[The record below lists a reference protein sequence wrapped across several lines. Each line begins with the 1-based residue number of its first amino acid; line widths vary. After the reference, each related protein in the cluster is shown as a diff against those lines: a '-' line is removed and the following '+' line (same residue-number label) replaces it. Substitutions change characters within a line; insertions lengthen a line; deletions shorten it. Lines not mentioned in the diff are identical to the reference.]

1 VGSNA
6 ELFEEKSPGIIGVSY
21 LPWPA
26 AAIRR
31 LAGSTQGNPA
41 FVLLRAQRYTH
52 GHDGISNLAVAIH
65 DGRSKL
71 RCSVNCLRKI
81 PLWAIILGLLIG
93 IISPS
98 DSQELKKVRIGYP
111 AFSLTFLTFFVAKDA
126 GIYRKHGLDVD
137 MVQMAGAV
145 QTSALVAG
153 EIDYLTGITSPLV
166 AAARGL
172 PFKGIMVTHEKTLF
186 WVIANPDI
194 RRVEDLV
201 GKTIAVDRLATLQD
215 IVARDLIKRKGVN
228 PDQVTFIQT
237 GSVSNSVQSL
247 SQGSVAAALLSLPHN
262 FVMTQKGYR
271 ELASALEFN
280 QRSASGGI
288 ATREA
293 KLKQDPAQ
301 VKTVIRATFEA
312 MDFNRKEKSWMV
324 NNIQN
329 KWKLTP
335 KVAEESYRTWLNGFT
350 KDGKISFRDLQEIY
364 DAAFASQLIPT
375 AVPVPKVMDYTLLDE
390 VLKER
395 K

>member
-1 VGSNA
+1 MHSWKRIPSWV
-6 ELFEEKSPGIIGVSY
+6 
-21 LPWPA
+21 
-26 AAIRR
+26 AI
-31 LAGSTQGNPA
+31 
-41 FVLLRAQRYTH
+41 FVLLFAFTPYTY
-52 GHDGISNLAVAIH
+52 
-65 DGRSKL
+65 
-71 RCSVNCLRKI
+71 
-81 PLWAIILGLLIG
+81 
-93 IISPS
+93 
-98 DSQELKKVRIGYP
+98 SQELKKVRIGYP
-111 AFSLTFLTFFVAKDA
+111 AFSLTFLTFLVAKDA

-186 WVIANPDI
+186 WIIANPDI

-262 FVMTQKGYR
+262 FVMTQRGYR

-288 ATREA
+288 ATREV
-293 KLKQDPAQ
+293 KLKQDPSQ
-301 VKTVIRATFEA
+301 VKAVIRATFEA
-312 MDFNRKEKSWMV
+312 MDFNRKEKTWMV
-324 NNIQN
+324 NYIQN
-329 KWKLTP
+329 KWKLAP
-335 KVAEESYRTWLNGFT
+335 KVAAESYRTWLNGFT
-350 KDGKISFRDLQEIY
+350 SDGKIPFRDLQEIY
-364 DAAFASQLIPT
+364 DAALASQLIPT